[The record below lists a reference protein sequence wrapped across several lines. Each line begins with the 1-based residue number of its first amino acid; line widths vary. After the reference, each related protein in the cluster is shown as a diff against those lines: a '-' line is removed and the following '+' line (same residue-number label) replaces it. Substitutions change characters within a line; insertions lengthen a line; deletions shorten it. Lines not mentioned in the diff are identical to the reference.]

1 MGKQTLAKIK
11 LKTLELNR
19 KMFRLERLATYNK
32 KAEKLFR
39 LKKAEKLFRLNIF
52 LLFLNEKVDS
62 FKTFGCFINK
72 ILEICLAICYLF
84 RKYLKLPNNL
94 KTLHFILS

>member
-39 LKKAEKLFRLNIF
+39 LNIF

-72 ILEICLAICYLF
+72 ILEIYLAICYLF